1 MKNNGKSN
9 IIFLILIPFILIATL
24 IIIDTLISYGVNK
37 KFKNDTET
45 IIKDVLTN
53 DELNYDEYYDE
64 IKRLYEKKNYDIDQL
79 VVESNDYNFYL
90 ENEYNY
96 FNLFSSLKNTKNKKE
111 YVTILGF
118 TFKAKRNSK
127 AFIKV
132 NANYDNMG
140 KIIFTYTK

>member
-1 MKNNGKSN
+1 MKNNGKSS
-9 IIFLILIPFILIATL
+9 IIFLILIPLILIVTL
-24 IIIDTLISYGVNK
+24 IIIDTIISYGVNK
-37 KFKNDTET
+37 KFKRDTET
-45 IIKDVLTN
+45 IIKNVLTN
-53 DELNYDEYYDE
+53 DELNYDEYYNE
-64 IKRLYEKKNYDIDQL
+64 IKRLYEKKNYDTERL
-79 VVESNDYNFYL
+79 VVESDDYNFYL

-132 NANYDNMG
+132 NADYDNMG

>member
-9 IIFLILIPFILIATL
+9 IIFLILIPIILIATL
-24 IIIDTLISYGVNK
+24 IIIDTLISYGANK

>member
-9 IIFLILIPFILIATL
+9 IIFLILIPIILIATL

-64 IKRLYEKKNYDIDQL
+64 IKRLYEKKNYDTERL
-79 VVESNDYNFYL
+79 VVESDNYNFYL

>member
-9 IIFLILIPFILIATL
+9 IIFLILIPIILIATI

>member
-1 MKNNGKSN
+1 MKNNGKSS
-9 IIFLILIPFILIATL
+9 IIFLILIPLILIVTL
-24 IIIDTLISYGVNK
+24 IIIDTIISYGVNK

-64 IKRLYEKKNYDIDQL
+64 IKRLYEKKNYDTERL
-79 VVESNDYNFYL
+79 VVESDDYNFYL

-132 NANYDNMG
+132 NADYDNMG

>member
-9 IIFLILIPFILIATL
+9 IIFLILIPIILIATL

>member
-1 MKNNGKSN
+1 MKNNGKSS
-9 IIFLILIPFILIATL
+9 IIFLILIPLILIVTL
-24 IIIDTLISYGVNK
+24 IIIDTIISYGVNK

-53 DELNYDEYYDE
+53 DELNYDEYYNE
-64 IKRLYEKKNYDIDQL
+64 IKRLYEKKNYDTERL
-79 VVESNDYNFYL
+79 VVESDDYNFYL

-132 NANYDNMG
+132 NADYDNMG

>member
-1 MKNNGKSN
+1 MKNNGKSS
-9 IIFLILIPFILIATL
+9 IIFLILIPLILIVTL
-24 IIIDTLISYGVNK
+24 IIIDTIISYGVNK

-53 DELNYDEYYDE
+53 DELNYDEYYNE
-64 IKRLYEKKNYDIDQL
+64 IKRLYEKKNYDTERL
-79 VVESNDYNFYL
+79 VVESDDYNFYL

>member
-1 MKNNGKSN
+1 M
-9 IIFLILIPFILIATL
+9 
-24 IIIDTLISYGVNK
+24 
-37 KFKNDTET
+37 
-45 IIKDVLTN
+45 
-53 DELNYDEYYDE
+53 
-64 IKRLYEKKNYDIDQL
+64 
-79 VVESNDYNFYL
+79 VVESDDYNFYL

-132 NANYDNMG
+132 NADYDIWKENRTMSMFNMG

>member
-1 MKNNGKSN
+1 MKNNGKSS
-9 IIFLILIPFILIATL
+9 IIFLILIPLILIVTL
-24 IIIDTLISYGVNK
+24 IIIDTIISYGVNK
-37 KFKNDTET
+37 KFKRDTET

-53 DELNYDEYYDE
+53 DELNYDEYYNE
-64 IKRLYEKKNYDIDQL
+64 IKRLYEKKNYDTERL
-79 VVESNDYNFYL
+79 VVESDDYNFYL

-96 FNLFSSLKNTKNKKE
+96 FNLFSSLKNTTNKKE

-132 NANYDNMG
+132 NADYDNMG

>member
-64 IKRLYEKKNYDIDQL
+64 VKRLYEKKNYDIDQL

-90 ENEYNY
+90 ENEYKY
-96 FNLFSSLKNTKNKKE
+96 FNLISSLKNTKNKKE

>member
-1 MKNNGKSN
+1 MKNNGKSS
-9 IIFLILIPFILIATL
+9 IIFLILIPLILIATL

-37 KFKNDTET
+37 KFKSDTET
-45 IIKDVLTN
+45 IIKNVLTN
-53 DELNYDEYYDE
+53 DELNYDEYYNE
-64 IKRLYEKKNYDIDQL
+64 IKRLYEKKNYDTERL
-79 VVESNDYNFYL
+79 VVESDDYNFYL

-132 NANYDNMG
+132 NADYDNMG

>member
-1 MKNNGKSN
+1 MKNNGKSS
-9 IIFLILIPFILIATL
+9 IIFLILIPLILIITL
-24 IIIDTLISYGVNK
+24 IIIDTIISYGVNK
-37 KFKNDTET
+37 KFKRDTET

-53 DELNYDEYYDE
+53 DELNYDEYYNE
-64 IKRLYEKKNYDIDQL
+64 IKRLYEKKNYDTERL
-79 VVESNDYNFYL
+79 VVESDDYNFYL

-96 FNLFSSLKNTKNKKE
+96 FNLISSLKNTTNKKE

-132 NANYDNMG
+132 NADYDNMG